1 MLLEKEHI
9 IKKQGFT
16 LHILKTDKYKTNT
29 LVWKMKAPLQEDTAT
44 YRALLPHVLQSS
56 TKKFPNT
63 TVLRSYLDELYGTS
77 LYTDLAKKGEQHII
91 TFTMDI
97 ANEKFL
103 QDQTPLLQKAIDL
116 LREVLLN
123 PNIDHGA
130 FDEKTMEKEKRNLK
144 HRIKSIY
151 DDKMR
156 YASNR
161 LVEEMCKG
169 EPYAIQLNGEL
180 DQVDS
185 ITATSLYEYYQE
197 AIQNDALDLYII
209 GDVEI
214 EKVEEYCNQFQ
225 FPERPYITIKKSD
238 NVNVGEVKEV
248 KEIQDIKQGKLN
260 IGYRTQIS
268 YGDPDYFAMQMFN
281 GIYGGFPHSKL
292 FINVREKES
301 LAYYAASRVESHKGL
316 LIVISGIENQKYDQ
330 AVSII
335 SKQMELMKAGD
346 FTDQELEQTKAVIQ
360 NQFLETVDSARG
372 LIEIL
377 YHNVV
382 AGTNVPLQDWIDKVV
397 ETTKQDIIEVGKKIE
412 LDTIYFLAGEDGEQA

>member
-16 LHILKTDKYKTNT
+16 LHIIKTDKYKTNT
-29 LVWKMKAPLQEDTAT
+29 LVWKMRAPLQEDSAT

-56 TKKFPNT
+56 TKKFPTT

-77 LYTDLAKKGEQHII
+77 LYTDLAKKGEQHVI
-91 TFTMDI
+91 TFAMDI

-116 LREVLLN
+116 LQEVLLN
-123 PNIDHGA
+123 PNIVNGA
-130 FDEKTMEKEKRNLK
+130 FDEKTVGKEKRNLK
-144 HRIKSIY
+144 QRIESIY

-156 YASNR
+156 YASTR

-180 DQVDS
+180 DRVDS
-185 ITATSLYEYYQE
+185 ITATSLYKYYQE
-197 AIQNDALDLYII
+197 AIRNDGLDLYII

-225 FPERPYITIKKSD
+225 FPERPNMAIKKSE
-238 NVNVGEVKEV
+238 NAIVGEVKEV
-248 KEIQDIKQGKLN
+248 KEVQDIKQGKLN
-260 IGYRTQIS
+260 IGYRTQIA

-316 LIVISGIENQKYDQ
+316 LIVMSGIENQKYDQ

-335 SKQMELMKAGD
+335 RKQMELMKAGD

-397 ETTKQDIIEVGKKIE
+397 ETTKQDIIKVGKKIE

>member
-16 LHILKTDKYKTNT
+16 LHIIKTDKYKTNT
-29 LVWKMKAPLQEDTAT
+29 LVWKMRAPLQEDSAT

-56 TKKFPNT
+56 TKKFPTT

-77 LYTDLAKKGEQHII
+77 LYTDLAKKGEQHVI
-91 TFTMDI
+91 TFAMDI

-116 LREVLLN
+116 LQEVLLN
-123 PNIDHGA
+123 PNIVNGA
-130 FDEKTMEKEKRNLK
+130 FDEKTVGKEKRNLK
-144 HRIKSIY
+144 QRIESIY

-156 YASNR
+156 YASTR

-180 DQVDS
+180 DRVDS
-185 ITATSLYEYYQE
+185 ITATSLYKYYQE
-197 AIQNDALDLYII
+197 AIRNDGLDLYII

-225 FPERPYITIKKSD
+225 FPERPNMAIKKSD
-238 NVNVGEVKEV
+238 NAIVGEVKEV
-248 KEIQDIKQGKLN
+248 KEVQDIKQGKLN
-260 IGYRTQIS
+260 IGYRTQIA

-316 LIVISGIENQKYDQ
+316 LIVMSGIENQKYDQ

-335 SKQMELMKAGD
+335 RKQMELMKAGD

-397 ETTKQDIIEVGKKIE
+397 ETTKQDIIKVGKKIE